1 MNRQL
6 HMDRKIPLEKKMA
19 LAQYIRAE
27 NHGNRM
33 KIRQRENIL
42 YGTNTQPPLYDK
54 GRLQAPE
61 QPYENNAAENGTVP
75 AFSVSTF
82 KYRMILAILLFV
94 GFLLC
99 DTGGDKIG
107 SYTTNDI
114 HDMIM
119 ADTFHLYD
127 GEGNDT
133 MDGLASLLDFE

>member
-1 MNRQL
+1 ME
-6 HMDRKIPLEKKMA
+6 HKIPLEKKMA

-33 KIRQRENIL
+33 KIRERENIL

-54 GRLQAPE
+54 GRLTGIDQ
-61 QPYENNAAENGTVP
+61 QYENNPAENGTLQP
-75 AFSVSTF
+75 FSVSTF
-82 KYRMILAILLFV
+82 KYRMIVAIILFV

-107 SYTTNDI
+107 VYTTNDI
-114 HDMIM
+114 HDMIT

-133 MDGLASLLDFE
+133 MDGLAALLDFE

>member
-1 MNRQL
+1 
-6 HMDRKIPLEKKMA
+6 MDKKVDINKKLA
-19 LAQYIRAE
+19 LAQYIREE

-33 KIRQRENIL
+33 KIRQREKIL
-42 YGTNTQPPLYDK
+42 YGTDTQPPLFDP
-54 GRLQAPE
+54 GRLQPME
-61 QPYENNAAENGTVP
+61 QQEDPSAENSMALGFP
-75 AFSVSTF
+75 SGSF

-107 SYTTNDI
+107 NFTTSEI

-127 GEGNDT
+127 TEGNDT
-133 MDGLASLLDFE
+133 MEGLAALLDFE

>member
-1 MNRQL
+1 MME
-6 HMDRKIPLEKKMA
+6 HKIPLEKKMA

-42 YGTNTQPPLYDK
+42 YGTSTQPPLYDK
-54 GRLQAPE
+54 GRLPSPE
-61 QPYENNAAENGTVP
+61 QQYEGNPEENGVIQP
-75 AFSVSTF
+75 FSVSTF
-82 KYRMILAILLFV
+82 KYRMIIAIVLFV

-107 SYTTNDI
+107 SYTTGDI
-114 HDMIM
+114 HEMIM

-133 MDGLASLLDFE
+133 MEALASLLDFE

>member
-1 MNRQL
+1 ME
-6 HMDRKIPLEKKMA
+6 RKIPLEKKMA

-33 KIRQRENIL
+33 KIRERENIL

-54 GRLQAPE
+54 GRLPGTDQ
-61 QPYENNAAENGTVP
+61 QYENNPTENGP
-75 AFSVSTF
+75 LQPFSVSTF
-82 KYRMILAILLFV
+82 KYRMIIAIVLFV

-107 SYTTNDI
+107 VYTTNDI

-127 GEGNDT
+127 GEGNDA
-133 MDGLASLLDFE
+133 MDGLAALLDFE

>member
-1 MNRQL
+1 
-6 HMDRKIPLEKKMA
+6 MDHKVSLEKKMA
-19 LAQYIRAE
+19 LAQYIREE

-33 KIRQRENIL
+33 KIRQREHIL
-42 YGTNTQPPLYDK
+42 YGTDTQPPLYDRGK
-54 GRLQAPE
+54 LQSGEQSYGNNIPE
-61 QPYENNAAENGTVP
+61 DGIVP
-75 AFSVSTF
+75 VFSMGTF

-107 SYTTNDI
+107 RYTTGDI
-114 HDMIM
+114 HEMIM

-133 MDGLASLLDFE
+133 MDGLAALFESQRRR

>member
-1 MNRQL
+1 
-6 HMDRKIPLEKKMA
+6 MDRKIPLEKKMA

-33 KIRQRENIL
+33 K
-42 YGTNTQPPLYDK
+42 
-54 GRLQAPE
+54 GRLQDTAE
-61 QPYENNAAENGTVP
+61 QPYENSAVENGAVP
-75 AFSVSTF
+75 TLSVSTF

>member
-1 MNRQL
+1 
-6 HMDRKIPLEKKMA
+6 MDRKIPLEKKMA
-19 LAQYIRAE
+19 LAQYIRVQ

-42 YGTNTQPPLYDK
+42 YGTNTQPPLYDMGK
-54 GRLQAPE
+54 LQPGEQNYGNNMPE
-61 QPYENNAAENGTVP
+61 DGIVP
-75 AFSVSTF
+75 MFSMGTF

-107 SYTTNDI
+107 RYTTGDI
-114 HDMIM
+114 HEMIM

-127 GEGNDT
+127 AEGNDT

>member
-1 MNRQL
+1 MME
-6 HMDRKIPLEKKMA
+6 HKIPLEKKMA

-54 GRLQAPE
+54 GRLSSPE
-61 QPYENNAAENGTVP
+61 QQYEGNPEENGVIQP
-75 AFSVSTF
+75 FSVSTF
-82 KYRMILAILLFV
+82 KYRMIIAIVLFV

-99 DTGGDKIG
+99 DTGGDKIAG
-107 SYTTNDI
+107 YTTGDI
-114 HDMIM
+114 HEMIM

-133 MDGLASLLDFE
+133 MEALASLLDFE